1 LAKQTKKK
9 QTGQARDNK
18 QTARLIVRPR
28 EPTWHVEACEEEAAP
43 RSEVVGGER
52 GVSEARRAIAV
63 HQEQAA
69 PGRVDREPQRDP
81 AGRVRVR
88 HDHPLL
94 ALAGAHL
101 RHAAAEE
108 GGRQEPAALG
118 VPLGALVQPAVPRV
132 RDPAGRALQ
141 ERDHRGGRQGQHGEH
156 GPAAPAAAAAAVD
169 GRPVGAALAAAAHG
183 EVQGAEAGQWRRDE
197 TTRPAGG
204 ARCVR
209 VRGRAEG
216 FLGLFDQNETKRAV

>member
-1 LAKQTKKK
+1 
-9 QTGQARDNK
+9 
-18 QTARLIVRPR
+18 VRPR

-118 VPLGALVQPAVPRV
+118 VPLGALVQPPVPRV

-141 ERDHRGGRQGQHGEH
+141 ERDRRGGRQGQHGEH
-156 GPAAPAAAAAAVD
+156 GPAAPAAAASVD

-183 EVQGAEAGQWRRDE
+183 EVRCGGRRLDSGDE
-197 TTRPAGG
+197 TRRP
-204 ARCVR
+204 
-209 VRGRAEG
+209 GRPVVHGVCECEAEQRAS
-216 FLGLFDQNETKRAV
+216 LVCLTKMKQNEQFR